1 MANLKRLIHV
11 IALAFL
17 TGCASKLV
25 TPTAVPS
32 LTGYPAPQA
41 GHPATELPSQA
52 CEKWNTVHPKV
63 GDTICIE
70 GVVVKSSI
78 VNNDFIMEFE
88 EGDNAIYGVAH
99 NYIYLY
105 LDGKCARMT
114 GEVKQ
119 DDKGRYYL
127 QLDLPGQV
135 VPCSP

>member
-11 IALAFL
+11 MALAFL
-17 TGCASKLV
+17 TGCTSKSV
-25 TPTAVPS
+25 TPIATQA
-32 LTGYPAPQA
+32 LMGYPVTQ
-41 GHPATELPSQA
+41 TEMQPK

-88 EGDNAIYGVAH
+88 EGNNAIYGVAH
-99 NYIYLY
+99 NYFYLY
-105 LDGKCARMT
+105 LDGACARMT

-135 VPCSP
+135 VPCSQ